1 MYVCIYYI
9 SIYIGSPIAR
19 VVCDILVIIY
29 MHKLFCRCKNV
40 HSVYCRERVGHS
52 TPSVPSESNPA
63 ASAQPQLHI
72 CISGSSLELS
82 EPPPWSP
89 PQSSCPL
96 IATTPMMKTLPA
108 LHHTAEPSVPI
119 PPSHPASAVSL
130 ENHIYSLML
139 VIGLIDDV
147 LYICSYQMWS
157 SRFKGHG
164 HRRPTS
170 SEEEQEFPSRA
181 HSGLLGSVRTVP
193 WTAEPCGGPVEAPS
207 PVPVWRTCWAS
218 TPRRIRAPS
227 GSGPRTAGGSLH
239 DRINNFC
246 NVMQKIERDMSFQS
260 VCRPNHRL

>member
-1 MYVCIYYI
+1 MRCSSNCLHALAV
-9 SIYIGSPIAR
+9 
-19 VVCDILVIIY
+19 
-29 MHKLFCRCKNV
+29 CRCKNV

-82 EPPPWSP
+82 EPPLVPAAELVPFDSDDTDDEDSPSPSSTLQSQASHSTISSGFGSESRESYLLAHAWSYWWCFVFIC
-89 PQSSCPL
+89 SSQ
-96 IATTPMMKTLPA
+96 MMKQPFQRTWPPRPPA
-108 LHHTAEPSVPI
+108 L
-119 PPSHPASAVSL
+119 
-130 ENHIYSLML
+130 
-139 VIGLIDDV
+139 
-147 LYICSYQMWS
+147 
-157 SRFKGHG
+157 
-164 HRRPTS
+164 RRNRS
-170 SEEEQEFPSRA
+170 FPSRA

-239 DRINNFC
+239 DRINHFC

-260 VCRPNHRL
+260 VCRQNHRL